1 MQKIP
6 FWTKFLATVCFFT
19 LIFPN
24 STHFC
29 ACFRITSLKIE
40 LSAQSA
46 SLHTN
51 FCNNSEYSFIRKI
64 IEKKSYFSC
73 SSSLN
78 VTVDGG
84 LNPQWE
90 GNNDWKRELGYRMN
104 EKKSLVEV
112 SASQGNAWSQSSVRV
127 CVCACVCVIIP
138 RLCGAANSLIS
149 AARLCVWKL
158 WESEIVSSVNRV

>member
-1 MQKIP
+1 MHEAPCISPAFVSCHGPPSLKCFVTHWHIKNEQCERSNPAYSRVFSIGVNGKVQKIP
-6 FWTKFLATVCFFT
+6 FFTKFLATVCFFT

-29 ACFRITSLKIE
+29 ACLRITILKIE

-78 VTVDGG
+78 VMVAGG

-90 GNNDWKRELGYRMN
+90 GNND
-104 EKKSLVEV
+104 
-112 SASQGNAWSQSSVRV
+112 
-127 CVCACVCVIIP
+127 
-138 RLCGAANSLIS
+138 
-149 AARLCVWKL
+149 
-158 WESEIVSSVNRV
+158 